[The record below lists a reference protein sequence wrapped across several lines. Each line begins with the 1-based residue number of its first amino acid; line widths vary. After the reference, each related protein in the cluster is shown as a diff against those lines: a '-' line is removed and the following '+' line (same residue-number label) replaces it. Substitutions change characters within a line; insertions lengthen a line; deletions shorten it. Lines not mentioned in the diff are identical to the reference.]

1 MGKKLRIML
10 SAVLIAALVL
20 VLGACSK
27 AEEDKVEMGIST
39 GTLKEA
45 AQDSITI
52 SGDDGLQQFKT
63 TDETVYDLDGM
74 DALNIDDVVD
84 VEYHSSGDT
93 MTADKVILREHV
105 QKDLTFNGQ
114 VVDVTDKAVTVTGKS
129 LTVSFTINEETEI
142 KGELSKGDEVALVY
156 MGDLN
161 EYPYA
166 SVINVSKEA
175 DKVPEKTTISGT
187 VTEFTE
193 KSMLVAIDSSTSYR
207 FELDKETSVSGVAK
221 YVKVGDTVNITFEG
235 DVKSTPKA
243 SSIDIVKEKSE
254 KTEIKLVNGT
264 IESVAKSYVTLNTGK
279 KVYMIQTGKN
289 TKYTGDKPAKG
300 YKSEIQYTGTLS
312 SGKAE
317 AINIYCVKQTPQPTV
332 YKVTFVDGFGNTI
345 KTVKVEKGKA
355 ASAPANPQHK
365 GYKFKGWDK
374 SFNKVTKNMTVTAL
388 WEKEAAP
395 KPAPAPTPAPT
406 PSPEPAPSPEPTPTP
421 EPSEQTV
428 TVDAV
433 ITEWTSE
440 ANPNSFKVRVDE
452 ETELGLNIEDDL
464 DIPSGYLPAVGDKVR
479 VTYMDKSMKL
489 IKMELLEK
497 AKSDEDQDKDKD
509 KDKETDPDKDADKD
523 QPEEETKPED
533 QQQEDV
539 QPEEKQDETQP
550 EEQPQE
556 ETQPEEKQEEPA
568 PEPEPEPEPEPD
580 IIISG
585 EGIIEAGDPATNTF
599 TVTINGSSVKLNYD
613 KNSKYATGYFPQ
625 KGDKVKIEYNKS
637 KMLLNDIQL
646 IERPEPAAAEAPAE
660 G

>member
-1 MGKKLRIML
+1 MEKKLRIVF
-10 SAVLIAALVL
+10 SAVLVAALVL

-27 AEEDKVEMGIST
+27 EDKVEMGIST

-52 SGDDGLQQFKT
+52 SSDDGLQQFKT
-63 TDETVYDLDGM
+63 TGETVYDLGGM
-74 DALNIDDVVD
+74 DELNLDDVVD

-93 MTADKVILREHV
+93 MTADKIILREHV

-129 LTVSFTINEETEI
+129 LTVSFTINDETEI

-175 DKVPEKTTISGT
+175 DKVPEKTVVSGT

-207 FELDKETSVSGVAK
+207 FELDKNTSVTGASK
-221 YVKVGDTVNITFEG
+221 YVRVGDTVKITFEG
-235 DVKSTPKA
+235 DVKSSPKA
-243 SSIDIVKEKSE
+243 SNIDIVKEKSE
-254 KTEIKLVNGT
+254 KTEIRLVNGT
-264 IESVAKSYVTLNTGK
+264 IESVAKNYVTLNTGK

-312 SGKAE
+312 SGKAQ
-317 AINIYCVKQTPQPTV
+317 AINIYCVKQAPTPTV
-332 YKVTFVDGFGNTI
+332 YKVTFVDGFGKTL

-355 ASAPANPQHK
+355 ASAPANPQHS

-374 SFNKVTKNMTVTAL
+374 SFNKVTKDMTVTAL
-388 WEKEAAP
+388 WEKEA

-406 PSPEPAPSPEPTPTP
+406 PEPEPKPEP
-421 EPSEQTV
+421 EPSEQTA

-440 ANPNSFKVRVDE
+440 ANPNSFKVKADDQ
-452 ETELGLNIEDDL
+452 TELGLNIEDDL

-497 AKSDEDQDKDKD
+497 AKSDD
-509 KDKETDPDKDADKD
+509 KDKEEDKDKPEEETKPDD
-523 QPEEETKPED
+523 QKEETKPED
-533 QQQEDV
+533 QS
-539 QPEEKQDETQP
+539 
-550 EEQPQE
+550 QE
-556 ETQPEEKQEEPA
+556 ETQPEEKQEEAQPEEKQEEPAPA
-568 PEPEPEPEPEPD
+568 PEPEPEPAPEPEPVIVEPEPD
-580 IIISG
+580 VIISG

-646 IERPEPAAAEAPAE
+646 IERPVPAAAEAPAE

>member
-1 MGKKLRIML
+1 MEKKLRIVF
-10 SAVLIAALVL
+10 SAVLVAALVL

-27 AEEDKVEMGIST
+27 EDKVEMGIST

-52 SGDDGLQQFKT
+52 SSDDGLQQFKT
-63 TDETVYDLDGM
+63 TGETVYDLGGM
-74 DALNIDDVVD
+74 DELNLDDVVD

-93 MTADKVILREHV
+93 MTADKIILREHV

-129 LTVSFTINEETEI
+129 LTVSFTINDETEI

-175 DKVPEKTTISGT
+175 DKVPEKTVVSGT

-207 FELDKETSVSGVAK
+207 FELDKNTSVTGVSK
-221 YVKVGDTVNITFEG
+221 YVRVGDTVKITFEG
-235 DVKSTPKA
+235 DVKSSPKA
-243 SSIDIVKEKSE
+243 SNIDIVKEKSE
-254 KTEIKLVNGT
+254 KTEIRLVNGT
-264 IESVAKSYVTLNTGK
+264 IESVAKNYVTLNTGK

-312 SGKAE
+312 SGKAQ
-317 AINIYCVKQTPQPTV
+317 AINIYCVKQAPTPTV
-332 YKVTFVDGFGNTI
+332 YKVTFVDGFGKTL

-355 ASAPANPQHK
+355 ASAPANPQHS

-374 SFNKVTKNMTVTAL
+374 SFNKVTKDMTVTAL
-388 WEKEAAP
+388 WEKEA
-395 KPAPAPTPAPT
+395 KPAPAPTPE
-406 PSPEPAPSPEPTPTP
+406 PEPKPEP
-421 EPSEQTV
+421 EPSEQTA

-440 ANPNSFKVRVDE
+440 ANPNSFKVKADDQ
-452 ETELGLNIEDDL
+452 TELGLNIEDDL

-497 AKSDEDQDKDKD
+497 AKSDD
-509 KDKETDPDKDADKD
+509 KDKEEDKDK
-523 QPEEETKPED
+523 PEEETKPED
-533 QQQEDV
+533 QS
-539 QPEEKQDETQP
+539 
-550 EEQPQE
+550 QE
-556 ETQPEEKQEEPA
+556 ETQPEEKQEEAQPEEKQEEPAPA
-568 PEPEPEPEPEPD
+568 PEPEPEPAPEPD
-580 IIISG
+580 VIISG